1 MNRRNVLHQLAATP
15 LGLLGLSAAPARA
28 QGYPERPVRIV
39 VGYPPG
45 AGPDVEAR
53 QFAAMLALE
62 LGQSVLVENKPGF
75 SGMLALEAVAKAAP
89 DGYTL
94 GGGTPTNLTCN
105 PRLFDRP
112 LFNVEKDLTPVTQ
125 FIEHP
130 WLLYVNAKLPAHNLA
145 EFVALAKSQPGRITY
160 ATPGVGSLQHV
171 TGEWLQKL
179 TGIRLN
185 HIPYGSAN
193 WQTDLVAGT
202 VDATLYPLIT
212 LADHVKSGKLRAL
225 AVANAGRTPVLPDVP
240 TFAEAG
246 YPAFAARAW
255 AGLVAPGGTPTP
267 VIDRLAQASARAVQ
281 RPEFREFVNKLGA
294 MGVGSSSPDFARYLR
309 TERAQFQALIAENN
323 IRVE

>member
-1 MNRRNVLHQLAATP
+1 MNRRTVLQQLAATP

-45 AGPDVEAR
+45 SGPDVEAR
-53 QFAAMLALE
+53 QFAAVLQLE

-130 WLLYVNAKLPAHNLA
+130 WLLYVNAKLPARNLE

-202 VDATLYPLIT
+202 VDATFYPLIT

-240 TFAEAG
+240 TFAESG

-255 AGLVAPGGTPTP
+255 AGVVAPGGTPSAL
-267 VIDRLAQASARAVQ
+267 IDRLSQASARAVQ

-294 MGVGSSSPDFARYLR
+294 NAIGSSAQDYGRFLR
-309 TERAQFQALIAENN
+309 TERAQFQALILENN